1 MAEPAKR
8 PATYADLEAVP
19 EHLVAEIIDG
29 ELVTHSH
36 GQWRLSMVRTA
47 LSFEL
52 HKAFPITSWHRAGWL
67 ILHLQELHLGPQVIV
82 PDICAWRSERVPVLS
97 EDHFDYAPDWAC
109 EILSDET
116 VRYDRGRK
124 REIYAELSVS
134 DLWLVDPRAMLLE
147 TFTLTGGRYCWT
159 ATYDEADDVAA
170 SPFEAVSFPM
180 SALWPL
186 GTATETSKNH

>member
-36 GQWRLSMVRTA
+36 GQWRLSMLRTA
-47 LSFEL
+47 LSFQL
-52 HKAFPITSWHRAGWL
+52 HQAFPLQSWRNTGWL
-67 ILHLQELHLGPQVIV
+67 ILHLPELHLGSQVIV
-82 PDICAWRSERVPVLS
+82 PDICGWRAERVPVLPES
-97 EDHFDYAPDWAC
+97 HFDYAPDWIC

-124 REIYAELSVS
+124 REIYAELGVS
-134 DLWLVDPRAMLLE
+134 DLWLVDPRARLLE
-147 TFTLTGGRYCWT
+147 TFTLGGGRYCWT
-159 ATYDEADDVAA
+159 QTCGEAGDVTA
-170 SPFEAVSFPM
+170 SPFDAKSFPM

-186 GTATETSKNH
+186 GTATDTSKNH